1 MSDTAAVTNG
11 KVENQAITTTN
22 VKATGTSALGK
33 DAFLQI
39 LVAQM
44 QYQDPLQPSSDTE
57 WIAQLAQFSSL
68 ESMQNM
74 SNTLDNS
81 QAFSMVGKTVN
92 VKTDTGVKEGVVEY
106 VTMSNN
112 KAYVNID
119 GGSYK
124 ASDVI
129 AVLGEDYL
137 AKVYG
142 PQVEAVTVTY
152 DHDNPKAQ
160 TFKVDLGSKSYAATG
175 MYVALD
181 GKLIDS
187 NYLSYDEKKGILT
200 VEPGAFAGLA
210 SGGSYDISFIFD
222 NPAETVV
229 TGTVTVK
236 VKGTQPEISD
246 KEDTQDETADNTADN
261 TDSAIK
267 STDGVTDNVDSTI
280 KPTNGLTDSTDSA
293 IKSTDGVADNKDN
306 PIKATDQTK

>member
-1 MSDTAAVTNG
+1 MSNTAAVTDG
-11 KVENQAITTTN
+11 KVENQAITTTQ
-22 VKATGTSALGK
+22 VKNTGTSALGK

-57 WIAQLAQFSSL
+57 WIAQLAQFTSL
-68 ESMQNM
+68 ENMQNM

-81 QAFSMVGKTVN
+81 QAFSMVGKTVQ
-92 VKTDTGVKEGVVEY
+92 VKTDNGVKEGVVEY
-106 VTMSNN
+106 VSMSNN

-142 PQVEAVTVTY
+142 PQVESATVTY

-187 NYLSYDEKKGILT
+187 NYLSYDEKKGVLT
-200 VEPGAFAGLA
+200 VQPEAFAGLA
-210 SGGSYDISFIFD
+210 SGGSYDVSFIFD

-236 VKGTQPEISD
+236 VKGTQPEVSD
-246 KEDTQDETADNTADN
+246 KENTQSEATDN

-267 STDGVTDNVDSTI
+267 PTEGATDNTNSAIKPTDGVTDS
-280 KPTNGLTDSTDSA
+280 KESA

-306 PIKATDQTK
+306 PVKATDQTK

>member
-1 MSDTAAVTNG
+1 MSNTAAVNNG
-11 KVENQAITTTN
+11 QIENQAITTTQ

-57 WIAQLAQFSSL
+57 WIAQLAQFTSL
-68 ESMQNM
+68 ENMQNM
-74 SNTLDNS
+74 SNSLDNS
-81 QAFSMVGKTVN
+81 QAFSMVGKTVQ
-92 VKTDTGVKEGVVEY
+92 VKTDNGVKEGVVEY
-106 VTMSNN
+106 VSMSNN

-142 PQVEAVTVTY
+142 PQVEEATVTY

-160 TFKVDLGSKSYAATG
+160 NIKVSLGSDSYAATG

-200 VEPGAFAGLA
+200 IAPEAFAGLS
-210 SGGSYDISFIFD
+210 SGGSYDVSFIFD

-236 VKGTQPEISD
+236 VTGTQPEVSD
-246 KEDTQDETADNTADN
+246 KEDTKDDSDSAIKPTDEVADNTESAIKPTDGVTDSKNNAIKSTEGVADYM
-261 TDSAIK
+261 DSAIK
-267 STDGVTDNVDSTI
+267 STDETTQS
-280 KPTNGLTDSTDSA
+280 
-293 IKSTDGVADNKDN
+293 
-306 PIKATDQTK
+306 KA